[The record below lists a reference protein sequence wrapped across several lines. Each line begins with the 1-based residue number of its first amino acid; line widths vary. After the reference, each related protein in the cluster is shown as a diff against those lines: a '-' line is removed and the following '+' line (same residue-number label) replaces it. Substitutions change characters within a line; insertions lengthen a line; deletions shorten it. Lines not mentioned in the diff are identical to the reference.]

1 MILKPTINLDWI
13 ISGSSALMLEPSAGL
28 KLTGYAGGDKPA
40 ARNFNWMM
48 YCIDQWKKI
57 YETTDPNVVLE
68 STDTGL
74 ATILNA
80 LAHDSYVFIKESI
93 SLSTLQKIN
102 KRITFDMAPGAK
114 LILTGAVTSGLIFS
128 ARPHFKNLNIE
139 IQNNITNA
147 IQMSCDGFRID
158 SSLWIMNGSGKTLA
172 NTVLVDTAMRGNI
185 RGVAI
190 ETAGTITNRSGSD
203 IDGNSA
209 IIIP

>member
-13 ISGSSALMLEPSAGL
+13 PSGSATLILEPSAGL

-57 YETTDPNVVLE
+57 YENTAPSVVLE

-80 LAHDSYVFIKESI
+80 LADDSFVFIKESI
-93 SLSTLQKIN
+93 SISTLQTIT
-102 KRITFDMAPGAK
+102 KRITFDFAPGAK

-147 IQMSCDGFRID
+147 IRMSCDGFIID
-158 SSLWIMNGSGKTLA
+158 SSLWIMNGSGKTLT
-172 NTVLVDTAMRGNI
+172 NTILVDTAMRGNV
-185 RGVAI
+185 RGVAV
-190 ETAGTITNRSGSD
+190 ETAGTITSRSGSD
-203 IDGNSA
+203 VDGNSA

>member
-13 ISGSSALMLEPSAGL
+13 VSGSAALILEPSAGL

-57 YETTDPNVVLE
+57 SEDIVPDVVLE

-80 LAHDSYVFIKESI
+80 LSHDSYVFIKESI
-93 SLSTLQKIN
+93 SISTLQTVT

-114 LILTGAVTSGLIFS
+114 LILTGAVTSGIIFQ

-158 SSLWIMNGSGKTLA
+158 SSLWIMNGSGKTLG
-172 NTVLVDTAMRGNI
+172 NTILVDTAMRGNVS
-185 RGVAI
+185 GVAI
-190 ETAGTITNRSGSD
+190 ETAGTITSRSGID
-203 IDGNSA
+203 TDGNSA